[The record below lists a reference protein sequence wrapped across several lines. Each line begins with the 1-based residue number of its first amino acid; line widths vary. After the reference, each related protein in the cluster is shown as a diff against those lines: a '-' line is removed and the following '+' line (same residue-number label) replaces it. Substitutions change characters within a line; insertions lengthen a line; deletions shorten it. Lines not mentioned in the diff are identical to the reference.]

1 MQKAKGEV
9 LIGIGSVLMIIG
21 SILGIIIGIIVTV
34 AGSWI
39 WSLLGAMDGIED
51 VPGAAGIFMGLGAAL
66 GIVIIIFAV
75 LALIFGIMC
84 FKRKGDP
91 ARSTFPLVIG
101 IIFTLFALSSAV
113 SAFSIG
119 ALVSL
124 AAPVLILIGAIMNKQ
139 QMKVMAP
146 YPAYPPQPGQPYPP
160 QQQPYQPPYQPQPE
174 QQPYQPPYQPQ
185 PEQQPYQPPYEQ
197 PPSEE

>member
-1 MQKAKGEV
+1 MQKPKGEV
-9 LIGIGSVLMIIG
+9 FIAIGSVLMIIG
-21 SILGIIIGIIVTV
+21 SIIGILFGLLLTV
-34 AGSWI
+34 AGGWV
-39 WSLLGAMDGIED
+39 WSILGAMDGIDE
-51 VPGAAGIFMGLGAAL
+51 VAGVGGVLMAAGAII
-66 GIVIIIFAV
+66 GIVVIIIAV
-75 LALIFGIMC
+75 LTLVFSIMS

-91 ARSTFPLVIG
+91 NRSTFPLVIG
-101 IIFTLFALSSAV
+101 IIFSLSALYAV
-113 SAFSIG
+113 ISNFTIG
-119 ALVSL
+119 SLLSL
-124 AAPVLILIGAIMNKQ
+124 AAPVLILIGAILNKQ
-139 QMKVMAP
+139 EVKAVAP